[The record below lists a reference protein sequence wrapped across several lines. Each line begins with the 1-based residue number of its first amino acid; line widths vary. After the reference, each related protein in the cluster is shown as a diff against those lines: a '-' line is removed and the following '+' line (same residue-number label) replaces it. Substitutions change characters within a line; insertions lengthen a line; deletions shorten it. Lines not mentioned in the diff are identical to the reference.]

1 MSKKWTNEKLPGA
14 LHYVTGNVDKRRQI
28 FSNQRNCIAF
38 LEELQ
43 SLKNKR
49 EARLICFVVMPDH
62 FHLIVNPRDG
72 DIQTWIAELKS
83 LSAKRLV
90 QANANGF
97 FRKPDGE
104 NEVWQESFKSLA
116 LWSGWLIWQKI
127 NYIHQ
132 NPLRANLV
140 KSAVNYR
147 WSSFKSF
154 YGHECEELLSVD
166 HEWWYSDDV
175 AKLKEAMKRR
185 AGGASL
191 PDMRK

>member
-28 FSNQRNCIAF
+28 FRDEANCIAF
-38 LEELQ
+38 LEEVQ
-43 SLKNKR
+43 TLKNKH

-62 FHLIVNPRDG
+62 FHLVVNPRDG
-72 DIQTWIAELKS
+72 DIQTWIGELKS
-83 LSAKRLV
+83 FSAKRLV
-90 QANANGF
+90 QANPNGF

-104 NEVWQESFKSLA
+104 NQVWQESFKSLA

-127 NYIHQ
+127 NYIHR
-132 NPLRANLV
+132 NPIRANLV
-140 KSAVNYR
+140 KSAIDYR

-166 HEWWYSDDV
+166 HEWWYQMTPQS
-175 AKLKEAMKRR
+175 
-185 AGGASL
+185 
-191 PDMRK
+191 